1 VLPAKD
7 LPFPKRRAKVQARR
21 CFSIGGDFASRVAI
35 MFAGLFQG
43 FDWEETGIWLPTAIG
58 FACGCLTTLFVQATV
73 RRAPQP
79 QAAAAENKSGTA
91 KKPTLQELAA
101 MGVSAEKRG
110 TVRRSGNAVP
120 VFVEE
125 GDGVLVRGYVVDR
138 SAGGIGL
145 ALDHSLSLGTIV
157 RVRPSKA
164 PDTAPWVAVQVK
176 SCRAEGTEYE
186 LGCQFQTL
194 PPFNVMLLFG

>member
-1 VLPAKD
+1 MLAD
-7 LPFPKRRAKVQARR
+7 LLQDLNL
-21 CFSIGGDFASRVAI
+21 GDS
-35 MFAGLFQG
+35 
-43 FDWEETGIWLPTAIG
+43 GIWMPTAIG

-73 RRAPQP
+73 RRAPRPQP
-79 QAAAAENKSGTA
+79 TPPEKTAAARKL
-91 KKPTLQELAA
+91 TLQELAA

-110 TVRRSGNAVP
+110 TVRRSGNAIP
-120 VFVEE
+120 VIVGE
-125 GDGVLVRGYVVDR
+125 GDGVPVCGYVVDR

-145 ALDHSLSLGTIV
+145 ALDHSLPLGTII

-164 PDTAPWVAVQVK
+164 PETAPWVEVQVK

-186 LGCQFQTL
+186 LGCQFTTL

>member
-1 VLPAKD
+1 MLAD
-7 LPFPKRRAKVQARR
+7 LWQ
-21 CFSIGGDFASRVAI
+21 SLDLGDT
-35 MFAGLFQG
+35 G
-43 FDWEETGIWLPTAIG
+43 FWLPTAIG

-79 QAAAAENKSGTA
+79 PAAAAEKKSGNA
-91 KKPTLQELAA
+91 RKPTLQELAA

-120 VFVEE
+120 VLVDE

-138 SAGGIGL
+138 SAGGVGV
-145 ALDHSLSLGTIV
+145 ALDHSLALGTIV

-164 PDTAPWVAVQVK
+164 PDTAPWVEVQVK
-176 SCRAEGTEYE
+176 SCRAESTEYE
-186 LGCQFQTL
+186 LGCQFLTL
-194 PPFNVMLLFG
+194 PPFNVLLLFG